1 MKSVLCTNYGVVKL
15 SRNQEIKEGYIELI
29 EFSYKKHVFS
39 NKY

>member
-15 SRNQEIKEGYIELI
+15 SRNQGYIELI

-39 NKY
+39 N